1 MNAHRSPGVPGG
13 NTGTVVRPAVWLAL
27 VSSIVS
33 VQVGAQEPITAVWK
47 EREIDFLYR
56 SSTNIYECGTLR
68 DRVRSILVA
77 VGARPDMDVKVS
89 NCDHFTAPQDDPRN
103 DRMDT
108 WQNPSDPW
116 HTQSDWSRNGRL
128 DNDRTNEQQA
138 NVRIRLM
145 TPVEVTPQVLEEQKK
160 EKTRRELVARVTG
173 NRDVINQATGEFPA
187 QWQSVTLSRS
197 TIGLEP
203 EECELLDQMSTSV
216 FRKLGIREVAKGM
229 VCNPRQTSHIAPKL
243 TVKALI
249 STPWGPSPAPT
260 SGESAAQPG
269 STEPA
274 ETAPSEPA
282 TQPPK

>member
-1 MNAHRSPGVPGG
+1 ISS
-13 NTGTVVRPAVWLAL
+13 VV
-27 VSSIVS
+27 SFQI
-33 VQVGAQEPITAVWK
+33 GAQEPTPAVWK

-56 SSTNIYECGTLR
+56 SSTNIYDCSTLR

-77 VGARPDMDVKVS
+77 VGARPDVEVKVS
-89 NCDHFTAPQDDPRN
+89 NCDHFISPQDEPRN

-108 WQNPSDPW
+108 WHNPSDPW
-116 HTQSDWSRNGRL
+116 RTQSDWSRSGRL
-128 DNDRTNEQQA
+128 DNDRTSEQQA

-173 NRDVINQATGEFPA
+173 NRDAINQATGQFPA

-229 VCNPRQTSHIAPKL
+229 VCNPRQTSRIAPKL
-243 TVKALI
+243 TVEALM
-249 STPWGPSPAPT
+249 STPWGPNPAQQTPAA
-260 SGESAAQPG
+260 GESDGQTSAPG
-269 STEPA
+269 AS
-274 ETAPSEPA
+274 ETPLPEPA
-282 TQPPK
+282 TPSPK